1 MQVYRCYSNNLK
13 IYLMDNGLRY
23 LVVAKDIVNDE
34 KFWLF
39 ERNEKF
45 EQLLQQWKDNSPK
58 K

>member
-1 MQVYRCYSNNLK
+1 
-13 IYLMDNGLRY
+13 MDNGLRY